1 MSSTTLRS
9 ICMVYL
15 LHMTKKIL
23 IIEDD
28 NTLRG
33 LLVQKMK
40 GELFDVMDAGDAFEV
55 YKKLDAQVFDGVVLD
70 LMLPEIDGYEILR
83 KIRAHATNSKTKV
96 LVFSNLSD
104 EARIDKA
111 LTLGASRY
119 LVKTNVT
126 LEELAEHL
134 KEMMV
139 A

>member
-1 MSSTTLRS
+1 
-9 ICMVYL
+9 
-15 LHMTKKIL
+15 MTKKIL

-40 GELFDVMDAGDAFEV
+40 GELFEVQDAGDAFEV
-55 YKKLDAQVFDGVVLD
+55 YKKLDAHVFDGVILD

-104 EARIDKA
+104 EVRIDKA
-111 LTLGASRY
+111 ISLGANRY
-119 LVKTNVT
+119 ITKTSVT
-126 LEELAEHL
+126 LEDVVGHI
-134 KEMMV
+134 KEMMGV
-139 A
+139 

>member
-1 MSSTTLRS
+1 
-9 ICMVYL
+9 
-15 LHMTKKIL
+15 MTKKIL

-40 GELFDVMDAGDAFEV
+40 GELFDVVDAGDAFEV

-96 LVFSNLSD
+96 LVFSNLAD

-111 LTLGASRY
+111 LTLGANRY

-134 KEMMV
+134 KEMMGE
-139 A
+139 

>member
-1 MSSTTLRS
+1 V
-9 ICMVYL
+9 VYL
-15 LHMTKKIL
+15 VHMTKKIL

-40 GELFDVMDAGDAFEV
+40 GELFDVADAGDAFDV
-55 YKKLDAQVFDGVVLD
+55 YKKLDAHVFDGVVLD

-83 KIRAHATNSKTKV
+83 KIRAHATNNKTKV
-96 LVFSNLSD
+96 LVFSNLAD

-111 LTLGASRY
+111 LTLGANRY

-134 KEMMV
+134 KEMIGE
-139 A
+139 

>member
-1 MSSTTLRS
+1 
-9 ICMVYL
+9 MVYL
-15 LHMTKKIL
+15 VHMTKKIL

-40 GELFDVMDAGDAFEV
+40 GELFEVQDAADAFEV
-55 YKKLDAQVFDGVVLD
+55 YKKLDLHVFDAVVLD

-83 KIRAHATNSKTKV
+83 KIRAHEANSKTKV

-104 EARIDKA
+104 EVRINKA
-111 LTLGASRY
+111 LTLGANRF

-134 KEMMV
+134 REMMG